1 MGESIAA
8 FSHLINCQTL
18 QVKPA
23 FCENNKMEEFLDII
37 WFKIVGAIGYLVEL
51 SDMALA
57 PLNPLGPATIIL
69 ILALATVCFTKWFSR
84 IYTTRR
90 YETLKKEFTHW
101 FNLRQEALACKDREK
116 GKLLAKNIDQAKLNK
131 VYYDYFFEGFLKNI
145 LTTYLP
151 GLIMAAYINESFR
164 SEILM
169 AEFGSPY
176 IFRFA
181 GSGGTPVAIG
191 GLFWFVISL
200 LGTYMA
206 WGIAKKFFSKE
217 NKGGS
222 SQPSPTVSLPSSP
235 HGEPS

>member
-1 MGESIAA
+1 
-8 FSHLINCQTL
+8 
-18 QVKPA
+18 
-23 FCENNKMEEFLDII
+23 MEEILDIL
-37 WFKIVGAIGYLVEL
+37 WFKIVDAIVFLVEL

-57 PLNPLGPATIIL
+57 PLNPLGPATVIL

-131 VYYDYFFEGFLKNI
+131 VYYDFFFEGFLKNI

-151 GLIMAAYINESFR
+151 GLVMAAYVNESFR
-164 SEILM
+164 SERLLVD
-169 AEFGSPY
+169 FGSPY

-181 GSGGTPVAIG
+181 GSDGNPIAVG

-200 LGTYMA
+200 LGIYLT
-206 WGIAKKFFSKE
+206 WGVAKKLISKE
-217 NKGGS
+217 RKECS
-222 SQPSPTVSLPSSP
+222 SQSSPAVSLSSSP
-235 HGEPS
+235 HGEPSC